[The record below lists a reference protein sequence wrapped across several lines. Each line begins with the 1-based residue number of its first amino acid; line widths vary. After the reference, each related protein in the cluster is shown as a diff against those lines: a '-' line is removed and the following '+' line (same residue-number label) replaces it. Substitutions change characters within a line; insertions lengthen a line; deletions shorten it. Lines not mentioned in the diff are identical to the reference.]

1 LKYEYIEK
9 KAYQCQSTD
18 YWADDTLGTG
28 VAWGQI
34 LPSWVWEAIDIL
46 SNATL
51 LFRFKTSRY
60 GIFELSYR
68 INLIVHH
75 L

>member
-1 LKYEYIEK
+1 LNYEYIEK
-9 KAYQCQSTD
+9 KACKCQSTD

-51 LFRFKTSRY
+51 LFPAGMAY
-60 GIFELSYR
+60 L
-68 INLIVHH
+68 N
-75 L
+75 